1 MRSWHRHRV
10 PFIEQGEHSECGLAA
25 AAMILAA
32 FGHPVTMDEL
42 RRRYGAP
49 RGGLSLAN
57 IVTVLSDSG
66 IRVRA
71 VTTPSA
77 EALKTVMTPCIL
89 HWDDN
94 HFVVLDHYAYGRFR
108 IADPANGRHAYTPGE
123 LAAHCSGAVLIP
135 QPTNDGCATIP
146 IRPRSGTVSILTGF
160 LRRNMPAIGLS
171 LLFSLVVQGLTLIV
185 PAGTGYMVDHGSLA
199 AQSGFPPLVATMLL
213 ASLLVYYAVGALNT
227 VMLTRVQV
235 RFGRY
240 LSRRYM
246 TGVLDREFPFFVNRS
261 GGDLIYRANLVMV
274 VEQIVTGSLPSTVVS
289 MVFLVVYLIMM
300 IAYSVPLTM
309 LTLTLCAAVLV
320 VSVIYSLRNRTLVE
334 RATVAQA
341 DVQRAFIETF
351 SGIETVKSLNLESH
365 CYDRWSAR
373 LGAQL
378 DYQTRQGRLSALL
391 SSLSSALVFVLP
403 LCVVAFGMTFVG
415 RGTLALGAVVGF
427 MSLASAFVTPFSG
440 IVGVISQIMA
450 FATYMRKICEMIPAG
465 EGGGASLECD
475 EPGGEPGDVGLGDG
489 GRSACGGSSGDESGD
504 GILERLHATGVGYS
518 YTVFDAPVLSDVDC
532 DIRKGDKI
540 AIVGPTG
547 SGKSTLLKLLAGLI
561 EPVCGTVTING
572 GGCRIYDADSRW
584 KAGRLAYV
592 HQESTVFNETLRDN
606 ITLHR
611 PWLTDDDIVRACEV
625 AGINEG
631 MMDPVVGLDA
641 MVSERGMNLSGGQR
655 QKVAIA
661 RAVVG
666 RPDFLLMDEPTS
678 ALDNDTERHVMT
690 ALLDSDNACIVVAHR
705 LASIRDFDRIH
716 VMDHGQIVESGTHD
730 ELLQAGGLYSRLYR
744 QE

>member
-1 MRSWHRHRV
+1 MRSWRRHRV

-227 VMLTRVQV
+227 MMLTRVQV

-261 GGDLIYRANLVMV
+261 SGDLIYRANLVMV

-300 IAYSVPLTM
+300 IAYSAPLTM
-309 LTLTLCAAVLV
+309 LTLTVCAAVLV

-351 SGIETVKSLNLESH
+351 SGI
-365 CYDRWSAR
+365 
-373 LGAQL
+373 
-378 DYQTRQGRLSALL
+378 
-391 SSLSSALVFVLP
+391 
-403 LCVVAFGMTFVG
+403 
-415 RGTLALGAVVGF
+415 
-427 MSLASAFVTPFSG
+427 
-440 IVGVISQIMA
+440 VGVISQIMA

-465 EGGGASLECD
+465 E
-475 EPGGEPGDVGLGDG
+475 
-489 GRSACGGSSGDESGD
+489 
-504 GILERLHATGVGYS
+504 
-518 YTVFDAPVLSDVDC
+518 
-532 DIRKGDKI
+532 GDKI

-561 EPVCGTVTING
+561 EPVCGTVTIND

-584 KAGRLAYV
+584 KADRLAYV

-631 MMDPVVGLDA
+631 MMDP
-641 MVSERGMNLSGGQR
+641 
-655 QKVAIA
+655 
-661 RAVVG
+661 VVG

>member
-1 MRSWHRHRV
+1 M
-10 PFIEQGEHSECGLAA
+10 AA
-25 AAMILAA
+25 WKAARPA
-32 FGHPVTMDEL
+32 FTAM
-42 RRRYGAP
+42 
-49 RGGLSLAN
+49 
-57 IVTVLSDSG
+57 
-66 IRVRA
+66 
-71 VTTPSA
+71 
-77 EALKTVMTPCIL
+77 
-89 HWDDN
+89 
-94 HFVVLDHYAYGRFR
+94 
-108 IADPANGRHAYTPGE
+108 
-123 LAAHCSGAVLIP
+123 
-135 QPTNDGCATIP
+135 
-146 IRPRSGTVSILTGF
+146 
-160 LRRNMPAIGLS
+160 
-171 LLFSLVVQGLTLIV
+171 
-185 PAGTGYMVDHGSLA
+185 
-199 AQSGFPPLVATMLL
+199 
-213 ASLLVYYAVGALNT
+213 AVGALNT
-227 VMLTRVQV
+227 MMLTRVQV

-261 GGDLIYRANLVMV
+261 SGDLIYRANLVMV

-300 IAYSVPLTM
+300 IAYSAPLTM
-309 LTLTLCAAVLV
+309 LTLTVCAAVLV

-351 SGIETVKSLNLESH
+351 SGI
-365 CYDRWSAR
+365 
-373 LGAQL
+373 
-378 DYQTRQGRLSALL
+378 
-391 SSLSSALVFVLP
+391 
-403 LCVVAFGMTFVG
+403 
-415 RGTLALGAVVGF
+415 
-427 MSLASAFVTPFSG
+427 
-440 IVGVISQIMA
+440 VGVISQIMA

-465 EGGGASLECD
+465 E
-475 EPGGEPGDVGLGDG
+475 
-489 GRSACGGSSGDESGD
+489 
-504 GILERLHATGVGYS
+504 
-518 YTVFDAPVLSDVDC
+518 
-532 DIRKGDKI
+532 GDKI

-561 EPVCGTVTING
+561 EPVCGTVTIND

-584 KAGRLAYV
+584 KADRLAYV

>member
-1 MRSWHRHRV
+1 MRSWRRHRV

-309 LTLTLCAAVLV
+309 LTLTVCAAVLV

-351 SGIETVKSLNLESH
+351 SGI
-365 CYDRWSAR
+365 
-373 LGAQL
+373 
-378 DYQTRQGRLSALL
+378 
-391 SSLSSALVFVLP
+391 
-403 LCVVAFGMTFVG
+403 
-415 RGTLALGAVVGF
+415 
-427 MSLASAFVTPFSG
+427 
-440 IVGVISQIMA
+440 VGVISQIMA

-465 EGGGASLECD
+465 E
-475 EPGGEPGDVGLGDG
+475 
-489 GRSACGGSSGDESGD
+489 
-504 GILERLHATGVGYS
+504 
-518 YTVFDAPVLSDVDC
+518 
-532 DIRKGDKI
+532 GDKI

>member
-1 MRSWHRHRV
+1 MRSWRRHRV

-300 IAYSVPLTM
+300 IAYSAPLTM
-309 LTLTLCAAVLV
+309 LTLTVCAAVLV

-351 SGIETVKSLNLESH
+351 SGI
-365 CYDRWSAR
+365 
-373 LGAQL
+373 
-378 DYQTRQGRLSALL
+378 
-391 SSLSSALVFVLP
+391 
-403 LCVVAFGMTFVG
+403 
-415 RGTLALGAVVGF
+415 
-427 MSLASAFVTPFSG
+427 
-440 IVGVISQIMA
+440 VGVISQIMA

-465 EGGGASLECD
+465 E
-475 EPGGEPGDVGLGDG
+475 
-489 GRSACGGSSGDESGD
+489 
-504 GILERLHATGVGYS
+504 
-518 YTVFDAPVLSDVDC
+518 
-532 DIRKGDKI
+532 GDKI

-561 EPVCGTVTING
+561 EPVCGTVTIND

-584 KAGRLAYV
+584 KADRLAYV

-631 MMDPVVGLDA
+631 MMDP
-641 MVSERGMNLSGGQR
+641 
-655 QKVAIA
+655 
-661 RAVVG
+661 VVG

>member
-1 MRSWHRHRV
+1 MRSWRRHRV

-57 IVTVLSDSG
+57 IVTVLSGSG

-227 VMLTRVQV
+227 MMLTRVQV

-300 IAYSVPLTM
+300 IAYSAPLTM
-309 LTLTLCAAVLV
+309 LTLTVCAAVLV

-365 CYDRWSAR
+365 CYDRW
-373 LGAQL
+373 
-378 DYQTRQGRLSALL
+378 
-391 SSLSSALVFVLP
+391 
-403 LCVVAFGMTFVG
+403 
-415 RGTLALGAVVGF
+415 
-427 MSLASAFVTPFSG
+427 
-440 IVGVISQIMA
+440 
-450 FATYMRKICEMIPAG
+450 
-465 EGGGASLECD
+465 
-475 EPGGEPGDVGLGDG
+475 GDG
-489 GRSACGGSSGDESGD
+489 GRSACGGPSGDESGD
-504 GILERLHATGVGYS
+504 GVLERLHATGVGYS
-518 YTVFDAPVLSDVDC
+518 YTAFDAPVLSDVNC

-561 EPVCGTVTING
+561 EPVCGTVTIND

-716 VMDHGQIVESGTHD
+716 VMDHGRIVESGTHD

>member
-1 MRSWHRHRV
+1 MR
-10 PFIEQGEHSECGLAA
+10 LAA

-309 LTLTLCAAVLV
+309 LTLTVCAAVLV

-465 EGGGASLECD
+465 EGGGASLECENRVANRVTSD
-475 EPGGEPGDVGLGDG
+475 WVTADG
-489 GRSACGGSSGDESGD
+489 P
-504 GILERLHATGVGYS
+504 H
-518 YTVFDAPVLSDVDC
+518 
-532 DIRKGDKI
+532 
-540 AIVGPTG
+540 
-547 SGKSTLLKLLAGLI
+547 
-561 EPVCGTVTING
+561 
-572 GGCRIYDADSRW
+572 
-584 KAGRLAYV
+584 
-592 HQESTVFNETLRDN
+592 
-606 ITLHR
+606 
-611 PWLTDDDIVRACEV
+611 
-625 AGINEG
+625 
-631 MMDPVVGLDA
+631 
-641 MVSERGMNLSGGQR
+641 
-655 QKVAIA
+655 
-661 RAVVG
+661 VVG
-666 RPDFLLMDEPTS
+666 RVVTNRVMAYSNGCMPPAWDTRTRRSTLPFSPMSIATS
-678 ALDNDTERHVMT
+678 AKATRSPSS
-690 ALLDSDNACIVVAHR
+690 AP
-705 LASIRDFDRIH
+705 LARAKARC
-716 VMDHGQIVESGTHD
+716 
-730 ELLQAGGLYSRLYR
+730 
-744 QE
+744 

>member
-1 MRSWHRHRV
+1 MAGEPGAVVVRDADARAGRQRREHRQPH
-10 PFIEQGEHSECGLAA
+10 PDAFPGGPAGHDPGHEEPGLPLDLSVQVASGADHAVGLPMAETAA
-25 AAMILAA
+25 VA
-32 FGHPVTMDEL
+32 GL
-42 RRRYGAP
+42 RRTLGDGNP
-49 RGGLSLAN
+49 
-57 IVTVLSDSG
+57 SG
-66 IRVRA
+66 NRETRRPPA
-71 VTTPSA
+71 ATPA
-77 EALKTVMTPCIL
+77 TPPVAA
-89 HWDDN
+89 WK
-94 HFVVLDHYAYGRFR
+94 AAR
-108 IADPANGRHAYTPGE
+108 PAFTA
-123 LAAHCSGAVLIP
+123 
-135 QPTNDGCATIP
+135 
-146 IRPRSGTVSILTGF
+146 
-160 LRRNMPAIGLS
+160 M
-171 LLFSLVVQGLTLIV
+171 
-185 PAGTGYMVDHGSLA
+185 
-199 AQSGFPPLVATMLL
+199 
-213 ASLLVYYAVGALNT
+213 AVGALNT
-227 VMLTRVQV
+227 MMLTRVQV

-261 GGDLIYRANLVMV
+261 SGDLIYRANLVMV

-300 IAYSVPLTM
+300 IAYSAPLTM
-309 LTLTLCAAVLV
+309 LTLTVCAAVLV

-351 SGIETVKSLNLESH
+351 SGI
-365 CYDRWSAR
+365 
-373 LGAQL
+373 
-378 DYQTRQGRLSALL
+378 
-391 SSLSSALVFVLP
+391 
-403 LCVVAFGMTFVG
+403 
-415 RGTLALGAVVGF
+415 
-427 MSLASAFVTPFSG
+427 
-440 IVGVISQIMA
+440 VGVISQIMA

-465 EGGGASLECD
+465 E
-475 EPGGEPGDVGLGDG
+475 
-489 GRSACGGSSGDESGD
+489 
-504 GILERLHATGVGYS
+504 
-518 YTVFDAPVLSDVDC
+518 
-532 DIRKGDKI
+532 GDKI

-561 EPVCGTVTING
+561 EPVCGTVTIND
-572 GGCRIYDADSRW
+572 GGCQIYDADSRW
-584 KAGRLAYV
+584 KADRLAYV

-631 MMDPVVGLDA
+631 MMDP
-641 MVSERGMNLSGGQR
+641 
-655 QKVAIA
+655 
-661 RAVVG
+661 VVG

>member
-1 MRSWHRHRV
+1 MAGEPGAVVVRDADARAGRQRREHRQPH
-10 PFIEQGEHSECGLAA
+10 PDAFPGGPAGHDPGHEEPGLPLDLSVQVASGADHAVGLPMAETAA
-25 AAMILAA
+25 VA
-32 FGHPVTMDEL
+32 GL
-42 RRRYGAP
+42 RRTLGDGNP
-49 RGGLSLAN
+49 
-57 IVTVLSDSG
+57 SG
-66 IRVRA
+66 NRETRRPPA
-71 VTTPSA
+71 ATPA
-77 EALKTVMTPCIL
+77 TPPVAA
-89 HWDDN
+89 WK
-94 HFVVLDHYAYGRFR
+94 AAR
-108 IADPANGRHAYTPGE
+108 PAFTA
-123 LAAHCSGAVLIP
+123 
-135 QPTNDGCATIP
+135 
-146 IRPRSGTVSILTGF
+146 
-160 LRRNMPAIGLS
+160 M
-171 LLFSLVVQGLTLIV
+171 
-185 PAGTGYMVDHGSLA
+185 
-199 AQSGFPPLVATMLL
+199 
-213 ASLLVYYAVGALNT
+213 AVGALNT
-227 VMLTRVQV
+227 MMLTRVQV

-261 GGDLIYRANLVMV
+261 SGDLIYRANLVMV
-274 VEQIVTGSLPSTVVS
+274 VEQIVTCSLPSTVVS

-300 IAYSVPLTM
+300 IAYSAPLTM
-309 LTLTLCAAVLV
+309 LTLTVCAAVLV

-351 SGIETVKSLNLESH
+351 SGI
-365 CYDRWSAR
+365 
-373 LGAQL
+373 
-378 DYQTRQGRLSALL
+378 
-391 SSLSSALVFVLP
+391 
-403 LCVVAFGMTFVG
+403 
-415 RGTLALGAVVGF
+415 
-427 MSLASAFVTPFSG
+427 
-440 IVGVISQIMA
+440 VGVISQIMA

-465 EGGGASLECD
+465 E
-475 EPGGEPGDVGLGDG
+475 
-489 GRSACGGSSGDESGD
+489 
-504 GILERLHATGVGYS
+504 
-518 YTVFDAPVLSDVDC
+518 
-532 DIRKGDKI
+532 GDKI

-561 EPVCGTVTING
+561 EPVCGTVTIND

-584 KAGRLAYV
+584 KADRLAYV

-631 MMDPVVGLDA
+631 MMDP
-641 MVSERGMNLSGGQR
+641 
-655 QKVAIA
+655 
-661 RAVVG
+661 VVG

>member
-1 MRSWHRHRV
+1 MA
-10 PFIEQGEHSECGLAA
+10 ETAA
-25 AAMILAA
+25 VA
-32 FGHPVTMDEL
+32 GL
-42 RRRYGAP
+42 RRTLGDGNP
-49 RGGLSLAN
+49 
-57 IVTVLSDSG
+57 SG
-66 IRVRA
+66 NRETRRPPA
-71 VTTPSA
+71 ATPA
-77 EALKTVMTPCIL
+77 TPPVAA
-89 HWDDN
+89 WK
-94 HFVVLDHYAYGRFR
+94 AAR
-108 IADPANGRHAYTPGE
+108 PAFTA
-123 LAAHCSGAVLIP
+123 
-135 QPTNDGCATIP
+135 
-146 IRPRSGTVSILTGF
+146 
-160 LRRNMPAIGLS
+160 M
-171 LLFSLVVQGLTLIV
+171 
-185 PAGTGYMVDHGSLA
+185 
-199 AQSGFPPLVATMLL
+199 
-213 ASLLVYYAVGALNT
+213 AVGALNT
-227 VMLTRVQV
+227 MMLTRVQV

-261 GGDLIYRANLVMV
+261 SGDLIYRANLVMA

-300 IAYSVPLTM
+300 IAYSAPLTM
-309 LTLTLCAAVLV
+309 LTLTVCAAVLV

-351 SGIETVKSLNLESH
+351 SGI
-365 CYDRWSAR
+365 
-373 LGAQL
+373 
-378 DYQTRQGRLSALL
+378 
-391 SSLSSALVFVLP
+391 
-403 LCVVAFGMTFVG
+403 
-415 RGTLALGAVVGF
+415 
-427 MSLASAFVTPFSG
+427 
-440 IVGVISQIMA
+440 VGVISQIMA

-465 EGGGASLECD
+465 EG
-475 EPGGEPGDVGLGDG
+475 
-489 GRSACGGSSGDESGD
+489 
-504 GILERLHATGVGYS
+504 
-518 YTVFDAPVLSDVDC
+518 
-532 DIRKGDKI
+532 DKI
-540 AIVGPTG
+540 AIVGPAG

-561 EPVCGTVTING
+561 EPVCGTVTIND

-584 KAGRLAYV
+584 KADRLAYV

-631 MMDPVVGLDA
+631 MMDP
-641 MVSERGMNLSGGQR
+641 
-655 QKVAIA
+655 
-661 RAVVG
+661 VVG

>member
-1 MRSWHRHRV
+1 MA
-10 PFIEQGEHSECGLAA
+10 ETAA
-25 AAMILAA
+25 VA
-32 FGHPVTMDEL
+32 GL
-42 RRRYGAP
+42 RRTLGDGNP
-49 RGGLSLAN
+49 
-57 IVTVLSDSG
+57 SG
-66 IRVRA
+66 NRETRRPPA
-71 VTTPSA
+71 ATPA
-77 EALKTVMTPCIL
+77 TPPVAA
-89 HWDDN
+89 WK
-94 HFVVLDHYAYGRFR
+94 AAR
-108 IADPANGRHAYTPGE
+108 PAFTA
-123 LAAHCSGAVLIP
+123 
-135 QPTNDGCATIP
+135 
-146 IRPRSGTVSILTGF
+146 
-160 LRRNMPAIGLS
+160 M
-171 LLFSLVVQGLTLIV
+171 
-185 PAGTGYMVDHGSLA
+185 
-199 AQSGFPPLVATMLL
+199 
-213 ASLLVYYAVGALNT
+213 AVGALNT

-309 LTLTLCAAVLV
+309 LTLTVCAAVLV

-351 SGIETVKSLNLESH
+351 SGI
-365 CYDRWSAR
+365 
-373 LGAQL
+373 
-378 DYQTRQGRLSALL
+378 
-391 SSLSSALVFVLP
+391 
-403 LCVVAFGMTFVG
+403 
-415 RGTLALGAVVGF
+415 
-427 MSLASAFVTPFSG
+427 
-440 IVGVISQIMA
+440 VGVISQIMA

-465 EGGGASLECD
+465 E
-475 EPGGEPGDVGLGDG
+475 
-489 GRSACGGSSGDESGD
+489 
-504 GILERLHATGVGYS
+504 
-518 YTVFDAPVLSDVDC
+518 
-532 DIRKGDKI
+532 GDKI

>member
-1 MRSWHRHRV
+1 MAGEPGAVVVRDADARAGRQRREHRQPH
-10 PFIEQGEHSECGLAA
+10 PDAFPGGPAGHDPGHEEPGLPLDLSVQVASGADHAVGLPMAETAA
-25 AAMILAA
+25 VA
-32 FGHPVTMDEL
+32 GL
-42 RRRYGAP
+42 RRTLGDGNP
-49 RGGLSLAN
+49 
-57 IVTVLSDSG
+57 SG
-66 IRVRA
+66 NRETRRPPA
-71 VTTPSA
+71 ATPA
-77 EALKTVMTPCIL
+77 TPPVAA
-89 HWDDN
+89 WK
-94 HFVVLDHYAYGRFR
+94 AAR
-108 IADPANGRHAYTPGE
+108 PAFTA
-123 LAAHCSGAVLIP
+123 
-135 QPTNDGCATIP
+135 
-146 IRPRSGTVSILTGF
+146 
-160 LRRNMPAIGLS
+160 M
-171 LLFSLVVQGLTLIV
+171 
-185 PAGTGYMVDHGSLA
+185 
-199 AQSGFPPLVATMLL
+199 
-213 ASLLVYYAVGALNT
+213 AVGALNT
-227 VMLTRVQV
+227 MMLTRVQV

-261 GGDLIYRANLVMV
+261 SGDLIYRANLVMV

-300 IAYSVPLTM
+300 IAYSAPLTM
-309 LTLTLCAAVLV
+309 LTLTVCAAVLV

-351 SGIETVKSLNLESH
+351 SGI
-365 CYDRWSAR
+365 
-373 LGAQL
+373 
-378 DYQTRQGRLSALL
+378 
-391 SSLSSALVFVLP
+391 
-403 LCVVAFGMTFVG
+403 
-415 RGTLALGAVVGF
+415 
-427 MSLASAFVTPFSG
+427 
-440 IVGVISQIMA
+440 VGVISQIMA

-465 EGGGASLECD
+465 E
-475 EPGGEPGDVGLGDG
+475 
-489 GRSACGGSSGDESGD
+489 
-504 GILERLHATGVGYS
+504 
-518 YTVFDAPVLSDVDC
+518 
-532 DIRKGDKI
+532 GDKI

-561 EPVCGTVTING
+561 EPVCGTVTIND

-584 KAGRLAYV
+584 KADRLAYV

-631 MMDPVVGLDA
+631 MMDPVVG
-641 MVSERGMNLSGGQR
+641 
-655 QKVAIA
+655 
-661 RAVVG
+661 
-666 RPDFLLMDEPTS
+666 RPDFLLMDESTS

>member
-1 MRSWHRHRV
+1 MA
-10 PFIEQGEHSECGLAA
+10 ETAA
-25 AAMILAA
+25 VA
-32 FGHPVTMDEL
+32 GL
-42 RRRYGAP
+42 RRTLGDGNP
-49 RGGLSLAN
+49 
-57 IVTVLSDSG
+57 SG
-66 IRVRA
+66 NRETRRPPA
-71 VTTPSA
+71 ATPA
-77 EALKTVMTPCIL
+77 TPPVAA
-89 HWDDN
+89 WK
-94 HFVVLDHYAYGRFR
+94 AAR
-108 IADPANGRHAYTPGE
+108 PAFTA
-123 LAAHCSGAVLIP
+123 
-135 QPTNDGCATIP
+135 
-146 IRPRSGTVSILTGF
+146 
-160 LRRNMPAIGLS
+160 M
-171 LLFSLVVQGLTLIV
+171 
-185 PAGTGYMVDHGSLA
+185 
-199 AQSGFPPLVATMLL
+199 
-213 ASLLVYYAVGALNT
+213 AVGALNT
-227 VMLTRVQV
+227 MMLTRVQV

-300 IAYSVPLTM
+300 IAYSAPLTM
-309 LTLTLCAAVLV
+309 LTLTVCAAVLV

-351 SGIETVKSLNLESH
+351 SGI
-365 CYDRWSAR
+365 
-373 LGAQL
+373 
-378 DYQTRQGRLSALL
+378 
-391 SSLSSALVFVLP
+391 
-403 LCVVAFGMTFVG
+403 
-415 RGTLALGAVVGF
+415 
-427 MSLASAFVTPFSG
+427 
-440 IVGVISQIMA
+440 VGVISQIMT

-465 EGGGASLECD
+465 E
-475 EPGGEPGDVGLGDG
+475 
-489 GRSACGGSSGDESGD
+489 
-504 GILERLHATGVGYS
+504 
-518 YTVFDAPVLSDVDC
+518 
-532 DIRKGDKI
+532 GDKI

>member
-1 MRSWHRHRV
+1 MA
-10 PFIEQGEHSECGLAA
+10 ETAA
-25 AAMILAA
+25 VA
-32 FGHPVTMDEL
+32 GL
-42 RRRYGAP
+42 RRTLGDGNP
-49 RGGLSLAN
+49 
-57 IVTVLSDSG
+57 SG
-66 IRVRA
+66 NRETRRPPA
-71 VTTPSA
+71 ATPA
-77 EALKTVMTPCIL
+77 TPPVAA
-89 HWDDN
+89 WK
-94 HFVVLDHYAYGRFR
+94 AAR
-108 IADPANGRHAYTPGE
+108 PAFTA
-123 LAAHCSGAVLIP
+123 
-135 QPTNDGCATIP
+135 
-146 IRPRSGTVSILTGF
+146 
-160 LRRNMPAIGLS
+160 M
-171 LLFSLVVQGLTLIV
+171 
-185 PAGTGYMVDHGSLA
+185 
-199 AQSGFPPLVATMLL
+199 
-213 ASLLVYYAVGALNT
+213 AVGALNT
-227 VMLTRVQV
+227 MMLTRVQV
-235 RFGRY
+235 RFRRY

-261 GGDLIYRANLVMV
+261 SGDLIYRANLVMV

-300 IAYSVPLTM
+300 IAYSAPLTM
-309 LTLTLCAAVLV
+309 LTLTVCAAVLV

-351 SGIETVKSLNLESH
+351 SGI
-365 CYDRWSAR
+365 
-373 LGAQL
+373 
-378 DYQTRQGRLSALL
+378 
-391 SSLSSALVFVLP
+391 
-403 LCVVAFGMTFVG
+403 
-415 RGTLALGAVVGF
+415 
-427 MSLASAFVTPFSG
+427 
-440 IVGVISQIMA
+440 VGVISQIMA

-465 EGGGASLECD
+465 E
-475 EPGGEPGDVGLGDG
+475 
-489 GRSACGGSSGDESGD
+489 
-504 GILERLHATGVGYS
+504 
-518 YTVFDAPVLSDVDC
+518 
-532 DIRKGDKI
+532 GDKI

-561 EPVCGTVTING
+561 EPVCGTVTIND

-584 KAGRLAYV
+584 KADRLAYV

-631 MMDPVVGLDA
+631 MMDP
-641 MVSERGMNLSGGQR
+641 
-655 QKVAIA
+655 
-661 RAVVG
+661 VVG

>member
-1 MRSWHRHRV
+1 MSIRISLRLGRYRRIM
-10 PFIEQGEHSECGLAA
+10 PF
-25 AAMILAA
+25 
-32 FGHPVTMDEL
+32 
-42 RRRYGAP
+42 
-49 RGGLSLAN
+49 
-57 IVTVLSDSG
+57 
-66 IRVRA
+66 
-71 VTTPSA
+71 
-77 EALKTVMTPCIL
+77 
-89 HWDDN
+89 
-94 HFVVLDHYAYGRFR
+94 
-108 IADPANGRHAYTPGE
+108 
-123 LAAHCSGAVLIP
+123 
-135 QPTNDGCATIP
+135 
-146 IRPRSGTVSILTGF
+146 
-160 LRRNMPAIGLS
+160 
-171 LLFSLVVQGLTLIV
+171 LFSLLPRCQLE
-185 PAGTGYMVDHGSLA
+185 YGSA
-199 AQSGFPPLVATMLL
+199 KVRVHAQLVAQARVAGELDVVVVRDADARAGRQRREHRQLRPDAFPGGL
-213 ASLLVYYAVGALNT
+213 AGHDPGHEEPGLPLDLGVQVASGADHAVGLPMAETAAVAGLRRTLGDGNPSGNRETRRPPAATPAPPPVAAWKAACPALTAMAVGALNT
-227 VMLTRVQV
+227 MMLTRVQV

-261 GGDLIYRANLVMV
+261 SGDLIYRANLVMV

-300 IAYSVPLTM
+300 IAYSAPLTM
-309 LTLTLCAAVLV
+309 LTLTVCAAVLV

-351 SGIETVKSLNLESH
+351 SGI
-365 CYDRWSAR
+365 
-373 LGAQL
+373 
-378 DYQTRQGRLSALL
+378 
-391 SSLSSALVFVLP
+391 
-403 LCVVAFGMTFVG
+403 
-415 RGTLALGAVVGF
+415 
-427 MSLASAFVTPFSG
+427 
-440 IVGVISQIMA
+440 VGVISQIMA

-465 EGGGASLECD
+465 E
-475 EPGGEPGDVGLGDG
+475 
-489 GRSACGGSSGDESGD
+489 
-504 GILERLHATGVGYS
+504 
-518 YTVFDAPVLSDVDC
+518 
-532 DIRKGDKI
+532 GDKI

-561 EPVCGTVTING
+561 EPVCGTVTIND

-584 KAGRLAYV
+584 KADRLAYV

-631 MMDPVVGLDA
+631 MMDP
-641 MVSERGMNLSGGQR
+641 
-655 QKVAIA
+655 
-661 RAVVG
+661 VVG

>member
-1 MRSWHRHRV
+1 MA
-10 PFIEQGEHSECGLAA
+10 ETAA
-25 AAMILAA
+25 VA
-32 FGHPVTMDEL
+32 GL
-42 RRRYGAP
+42 RRTLGDGNP
-49 RGGLSLAN
+49 
-57 IVTVLSDSG
+57 SG
-66 IRVRA
+66 NRETRRPPA
-71 VTTPSA
+71 ATPA
-77 EALKTVMTPCIL
+77 TPPVAA
-89 HWDDN
+89 WK
-94 HFVVLDHYAYGRFR
+94 AAR
-108 IADPANGRHAYTPGE
+108 PAFTA
-123 LAAHCSGAVLIP
+123 
-135 QPTNDGCATIP
+135 
-146 IRPRSGTVSILTGF
+146 
-160 LRRNMPAIGLS
+160 M
-171 LLFSLVVQGLTLIV
+171 
-185 PAGTGYMVDHGSLA
+185 
-199 AQSGFPPLVATMLL
+199 
-213 ASLLVYYAVGALNT
+213 AVGALNT
-227 VMLTRVQV
+227 MMLTRVQV

-261 GGDLIYRANLVMV
+261 SGDLIYRANLVMV

-309 LTLTLCAAVLV
+309 LTLTVCAAVLV
-320 VSVIYSLRNRTLVE
+320 ISVIYSLRNRTLVE

-351 SGIETVKSLNLESH
+351 SGI
-365 CYDRWSAR
+365 
-373 LGAQL
+373 
-378 DYQTRQGRLSALL
+378 
-391 SSLSSALVFVLP
+391 
-403 LCVVAFGMTFVG
+403 
-415 RGTLALGAVVGF
+415 
-427 MSLASAFVTPFSG
+427 
-440 IVGVISQIMA
+440 VGVISQIMA

-465 EGGGASLECD
+465 E
-475 EPGGEPGDVGLGDG
+475 
-489 GRSACGGSSGDESGD
+489 
-504 GILERLHATGVGYS
+504 
-518 YTVFDAPVLSDVDC
+518 
-532 DIRKGDKI
+532 GDKI

-561 EPVCGTVTING
+561 EPVCGTVTIND

-584 KAGRLAYV
+584 KADRLAYV

>member
-1 MRSWHRHRV
+1 MA
-10 PFIEQGEHSECGLAA
+10 ETAA
-25 AAMILAA
+25 VA
-32 FGHPVTMDEL
+32 GL
-42 RRRYGAP
+42 RRTLGDGNP
-49 RGGLSLAN
+49 
-57 IVTVLSDSG
+57 SG
-66 IRVRA
+66 NRETRRPPA
-71 VTTPSA
+71 ATPA
-77 EALKTVMTPCIL
+77 TPPVAA
-89 HWDDN
+89 WK
-94 HFVVLDHYAYGRFR
+94 AAR
-108 IADPANGRHAYTPGE
+108 PAFTA
-123 LAAHCSGAVLIP
+123 
-135 QPTNDGCATIP
+135 
-146 IRPRSGTVSILTGF
+146 
-160 LRRNMPAIGLS
+160 M
-171 LLFSLVVQGLTLIV
+171 
-185 PAGTGYMVDHGSLA
+185 
-199 AQSGFPPLVATMLL
+199 
-213 ASLLVYYAVGALNT
+213 AVGALNT
-227 VMLTRVQV
+227 MMLTRVQV

-261 GGDLIYRANLVMV
+261 SGDLIYRANLVMV

-309 LTLTLCAAVLV
+309 LTLTVCAAVLV

-351 SGIETVKSLNLESH
+351 SGI
-365 CYDRWSAR
+365 
-373 LGAQL
+373 
-378 DYQTRQGRLSALL
+378 
-391 SSLSSALVFVLP
+391 
-403 LCVVAFGMTFVG
+403 
-415 RGTLALGAVVGF
+415 
-427 MSLASAFVTPFSG
+427 
-440 IVGVISQIMA
+440 VGVISQIMA

-465 EGGGASLECD
+465 EG
-475 EPGGEPGDVGLGDG
+475 
-489 GRSACGGSSGDESGD
+489 
-504 GILERLHATGVGYS
+504 
-518 YTVFDAPVLSDVDC
+518 
-532 DIRKGDKI
+532 DKI
-540 AIVGPTG
+540 AIVGPAG

>member
-1 MRSWHRHRV
+1 MRSWRRHRV

-227 VMLTRVQV
+227 MMLTRVQV

-309 LTLTLCAAVLV
+309 LTLTVCAAVLV

-341 DVQRAFIETF
+341 DVQRAFIET
-351 SGIETVKSLNLESH
+351 
-365 CYDRWSAR
+365 
-373 LGAQL
+373 
-378 DYQTRQGRLSALL
+378 
-391 SSLSSALVFVLP
+391 
-403 LCVVAFGMTFVG
+403 
-415 RGTLALGAVVGF
+415 
-427 MSLASAFVTPFSG
+427 FSG

-489 GRSACGGSSGDESGD
+489 GRSACGGPSGDESGD

-518 YTVFDAPVLSDVDC
+518 YTAFDAPVLSDVDC

-561 EPVCGTVTING
+561 EPVCGTVTIND

-584 KAGRLAYV
+584 KADRLAYV

>member
-1 MRSWHRHRV
+1 MA
-10 PFIEQGEHSECGLAA
+10 ETAA
-25 AAMILAA
+25 VA
-32 FGHPVTMDEL
+32 GL
-42 RRRYGAP
+42 RRTLGDGNP
-49 RGGLSLAN
+49 
-57 IVTVLSDSG
+57 SG
-66 IRVRA
+66 NRETRRPPA
-71 VTTPSA
+71 ATPA
-77 EALKTVMTPCIL
+77 TPPVAA
-89 HWDDN
+89 WK
-94 HFVVLDHYAYGRFR
+94 AAR
-108 IADPANGRHAYTPGE
+108 PAFTA
-123 LAAHCSGAVLIP
+123 
-135 QPTNDGCATIP
+135 
-146 IRPRSGTVSILTGF
+146 
-160 LRRNMPAIGLS
+160 M
-171 LLFSLVVQGLTLIV
+171 
-185 PAGTGYMVDHGSLA
+185 
-199 AQSGFPPLVATMLL
+199 
-213 ASLLVYYAVGALNT
+213 AVGALNT
-227 VMLTRVQV
+227 MMLTRVQV

-261 GGDLIYRANLVMV
+261 SGDLIYRANLVMV

-300 IAYSVPLTM
+300 IAYSAPLTM
-309 LTLTLCAAVLV
+309 LTLTVCAAVLV

-351 SGIETVKSLNLESH
+351 SGI
-365 CYDRWSAR
+365 
-373 LGAQL
+373 
-378 DYQTRQGRLSALL
+378 
-391 SSLSSALVFVLP
+391 
-403 LCVVAFGMTFVG
+403 
-415 RGTLALGAVVGF
+415 
-427 MSLASAFVTPFSG
+427 
-440 IVGVISQIMA
+440 VGVISQIMA

-465 EGGGASLECD
+465 E
-475 EPGGEPGDVGLGDG
+475 
-489 GRSACGGSSGDESGD
+489 
-504 GILERLHATGVGYS
+504 
-518 YTVFDAPVLSDVDC
+518 
-532 DIRKGDKI
+532 GDKI

-561 EPVCGTVTING
+561 EPVCGTVTIND

-705 LASIRDFDRIH
+705 LASIRDFDHIH

>member
-1 MRSWHRHRV
+1 MA
-10 PFIEQGEHSECGLAA
+10 ETAA
-25 AAMILAA
+25 VA
-32 FGHPVTMDEL
+32 GL
-42 RRRYGAP
+42 RRTLGDGNP
-49 RGGLSLAN
+49 
-57 IVTVLSDSG
+57 SG
-66 IRVRA
+66 NRETRRPPA
-71 VTTPSA
+71 ATPA
-77 EALKTVMTPCIL
+77 TPPVAA
-89 HWDDN
+89 WK
-94 HFVVLDHYAYGRFR
+94 AAR
-108 IADPANGRHAYTPGE
+108 PAFTA
-123 LAAHCSGAVLIP
+123 
-135 QPTNDGCATIP
+135 
-146 IRPRSGTVSILTGF
+146 
-160 LRRNMPAIGLS
+160 M
-171 LLFSLVVQGLTLIV
+171 
-185 PAGTGYMVDHGSLA
+185 
-199 AQSGFPPLVATMLL
+199 
-213 ASLLVYYAVGALNT
+213 AVGALNT
-227 VMLTRVQV
+227 MMLTRVQV

-261 GGDLIYRANLVMV
+261 SGDLIYRANLVMV

-300 IAYSVPLTM
+300 IAYSAPLTM
-309 LTLTLCAAVLV
+309 LTLTVCAAVLV

-351 SGIETVKSLNLESH
+351 SGI
-365 CYDRWSAR
+365 
-373 LGAQL
+373 
-378 DYQTRQGRLSALL
+378 
-391 SSLSSALVFVLP
+391 
-403 LCVVAFGMTFVG
+403 
-415 RGTLALGAVVGF
+415 
-427 MSLASAFVTPFSG
+427 
-440 IVGVISQIMA
+440 VGVINQIMA

-465 EGGGASLECD
+465 E
-475 EPGGEPGDVGLGDG
+475 
-489 GRSACGGSSGDESGD
+489 
-504 GILERLHATGVGYS
+504 
-518 YTVFDAPVLSDVDC
+518 
-532 DIRKGDKI
+532 GDKI

-561 EPVCGTVTING
+561 EPVCGTVTIND
-572 GGCRIYDADSRW
+572 GGCQIYDADSRW
-584 KAGRLAYV
+584 KADRLAYV

-631 MMDPVVGLDA
+631 MMDP
-641 MVSERGMNLSGGQR
+641 
-655 QKVAIA
+655 
-661 RAVVG
+661 VVG

>member
-1 MRSWHRHRV
+1 MA
-10 PFIEQGEHSECGLAA
+10 ETAA
-25 AAMILAA
+25 VA
-32 FGHPVTMDEL
+32 GL
-42 RRRYGAP
+42 RRTLGDGNP
-49 RGGLSLAN
+49 
-57 IVTVLSDSG
+57 SG
-66 IRVRA
+66 NRETRRPPA
-71 VTTPSA
+71 ATPA
-77 EALKTVMTPCIL
+77 TPPVAA
-89 HWDDN
+89 WK
-94 HFVVLDHYAYGRFR
+94 AAR
-108 IADPANGRHAYTPGE
+108 PAFTA
-123 LAAHCSGAVLIP
+123 
-135 QPTNDGCATIP
+135 
-146 IRPRSGTVSILTGF
+146 
-160 LRRNMPAIGLS
+160 M
-171 LLFSLVVQGLTLIV
+171 
-185 PAGTGYMVDHGSLA
+185 
-199 AQSGFPPLVATMLL
+199 
-213 ASLLVYYAVGALNT
+213 AVGALNT
-227 VMLTRVQV
+227 MMLTRVQV

-261 GGDLIYRANLVMV
+261 SGDLIYRANLVMV

-300 IAYSVPLTM
+300 IAYSAPLTM
-309 LTLTLCAAVLV
+309 LTLTVCAAVLV

-351 SGIETVKSLNLESH
+351 SGI
-365 CYDRWSAR
+365 
-373 LGAQL
+373 
-378 DYQTRQGRLSALL
+378 
-391 SSLSSALVFVLP
+391 
-403 LCVVAFGMTFVG
+403 
-415 RGTLALGAVVGF
+415 
-427 MSLASAFVTPFSG
+427 
-440 IVGVISQIMA
+440 VGVISQIMA

-465 EGGGASLECD
+465 E
-475 EPGGEPGDVGLGDG
+475 
-489 GRSACGGSSGDESGD
+489 
-504 GILERLHATGVGYS
+504 
-518 YTVFDAPVLSDVDC
+518 
-532 DIRKGDKI
+532 GDKI

-561 EPVCGTVTING
+561 EPVCGTVTIND

-584 KAGRLAYV
+584 KADRLAYV

-641 MVSERGMNLSGGQR
+641 MASERGMNLSGGQR

>member
-1 MRSWHRHRV
+1 MRSWRRHRV

-300 IAYSVPLTM
+300 IAYSAPLTM
-309 LTLTLCAAVLV
+309 LTLTVCAAVLV

-351 SGIETVKSLNLESH
+351 SGI
-365 CYDRWSAR
+365 
-373 LGAQL
+373 
-378 DYQTRQGRLSALL
+378 
-391 SSLSSALVFVLP
+391 
-403 LCVVAFGMTFVG
+403 
-415 RGTLALGAVVGF
+415 
-427 MSLASAFVTPFSG
+427 
-440 IVGVISQIMA
+440 VGVISQIMA

-465 EGGGASLECD
+465 E
-475 EPGGEPGDVGLGDG
+475 
-489 GRSACGGSSGDESGD
+489 
-504 GILERLHATGVGYS
+504 
-518 YTVFDAPVLSDVDC
+518 
-532 DIRKGDKI
+532 GDKI

-584 KAGRLAYV
+584 KADRLAYV